1 MNHGGH
7 GEHGV
12 TLIDCPDEVT
22 GKVLD
27 AATRV
32 HRELGPGL
40 LESVYESALAIEM
53 MAMGLRF
60 ERQVEVPASYKG
72 QELGL
77 GFRAD
82 LLIEGCLLLEL
93 KVVEALNSLHLAQM
107 LTYLRL
113 MNLKRG
119 YLLNFNV
126 RLLKEGIKR
135 VSI

>member
-53 MAMGLRF
+53 MAAVVSLGVYSVYMAH
-60 ERQVEVPASYKG
+60 AS
-72 QELGL
+72 
-77 GFRAD
+77 
-82 LLIEGCLLLEL
+82 
-93 KVVEALNSLHLAQM
+93 
-107 LTYLRL
+107 
-113 MNLKRG
+113 
-119 YLLNFNV
+119 
-126 RLLKEGIKR
+126 
-135 VSI
+135 